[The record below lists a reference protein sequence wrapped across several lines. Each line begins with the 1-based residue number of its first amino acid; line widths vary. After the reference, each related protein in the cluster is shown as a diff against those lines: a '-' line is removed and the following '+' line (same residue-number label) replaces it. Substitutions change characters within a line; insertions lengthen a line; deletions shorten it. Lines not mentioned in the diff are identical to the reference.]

1 MTSSVNQSFIIL
13 SISHPLVLDN
23 LNKEYTRLKTFAND
37 YQNNNEEYVK
47 FVNTA
52 GEKVLDALSNVNVL
66 LRFAL
71 LSITESI
78 RNNPERYRSLF
89 YITCLQ

>member
-1 MTSSVNQSFIIL
+1 YVTFEE
-13 SISHPLVLDN
+13 LD
-23 LNKEYTRLKTFAND
+23 F
-37 YQNNNEEYVK
+37 QNNNEEYIKITRAVE
-47 FVNTA
+47 
-52 GEKVLDALSNVNVL
+52 EKVLGVLSNGKVL
-66 LRFAL
+66 IRYAL